1 MKWRNARQ
9 SGNIEDRRGQP
20 GRRMAGLPL
29 PTGGKG
35 GLLGLVLIVGI
46 SLLLGINPLQVLGG
60 LQGGLE
66 GGAPQEQ
73 TAAPVDAQAE
83 QPQVEFVSR
92 VLGDTEDTWGQIMP
106 GYAPA
111 TLVLYR
117 AATPTACGQGAASAG
132 PFYCPGDRKV
142 YLDLTFLDE
151 LQRRYSAPGD
161 FAAAYVIAHEVGHH
175 VQTISGIASQVRQAQ
190 QRADEREA
198 NALQVRM
205 ELQADCY
212 AGVWA
217 HHAQGRNL
225 LEAGDVQEAMGAAA
239 AVGDDTLQKQ
249 ATGRVVPD
257 AFTHGSAEQ
266 RQRWFMAGYR
276 DGTPNACDTFAAR
289 TL

>member
-9 SGNIEDRRGQP
+9 SDNIEDRRGQP

-29 PTGGKG
+29 GGKG
-35 GLLGLVLIVGI
+35 GLLGLVVIIGI
-46 SLLLGINPLQVLGG
+46 SMLLGVNPLQVLS
-60 LQGGLE
+60 GLE
-66 GGAPQEQ
+66 GAASQDVAAP
-73 TAAPVDAQAE
+73 PVDAQAE
-83 QPQVEFVSR
+83 QPQVEFASR
-92 VLGDTEDTWGQIMP
+92 VLGDTEDVWGQILP
-106 GYAPA
+106 SYQPA

-117 AATPTACGQGAASAG
+117 AQTPTACGPGAASAG

-142 YLDLTFLDE
+142 YLDLSFLEE
-151 LQRRYSAPGD
+151 LQSRFGAPGD

-175 VQTISGIASQVRQAQ
+175 VQTLTGISGKVRQAQ
-190 QRADEREA
+190 QGADERTA
-198 NALQVRM
+198 NVLQVRM

-217 HHAQGRNL
+217 HHAEGRNL

-257 AFTHGSAEQ
+257 AFTHGSAAQ
-266 RQRWFMAGYR
+266 RQRWFMAGYQN
-276 DGTPNACDTFAAR
+276 GNPNACDTFAAR
-289 TL
+289 AL

>member
-1 MKWRNARQ
+1 MKWRDARQ
-9 SGNIEDRRGQP
+9 SDNIEDRRGQP

-29 PTGGKG
+29 PVGGKG
-35 GLLGLVLIVGI
+35 GLLGLVVIIGI
-46 SLLLGINPLQVLGG
+46 SLLLGVNPLQVLGG
-60 LQGGLE
+60 LE
-66 GGAPQEQ
+66 GAAPQGQ
-73 TAAPVDAQAE
+73 AGPPVDAQAE

-92 VLGDTEDTWGQIMP
+92 VLGDTEDTWGQILP
-106 GYAPA
+106 GYQPA

-142 YLDLTFLDE
+142 YLDLSFLEE
-151 LQRRYSAPGD
+151 LQGRFGAPGD

-175 VQTISGIASQVRQAQ
+175 VQTLTGASGKIRQAQ
-190 QRADEREA
+190 QSAGERAA

-217 HHAQGRNL
+217 YHAQGRRL

-257 AFTHGSAEQ
+257 AFTHGSAAQ
-266 RQRWFMAGYR
+266 RQRWFMAGYQAG
-276 DGTPNACDTFAAR
+276 DPQACDTFSAKA
-289 TL
+289 L